1 MENKNTCNSLLIL
14 SDKNHKDFNGN
25 HTAPLVVKGAT
36 VIEKDLLVKGQ
47 IKIGSEI
54 YHYNNSKNFNINFG
68 SESLKNNTTGI
79 ENIAIGNKSLYSNTT
94 GSFNTST
101 GNQSLY
107 SNTTGSKNLA
117 FGFKSL
123 TTDTTISP
131 SGNYII
137 NSNNLNITL
146 PTGTAGNF
154 VIIYTTT
161 NDYTLKNLGK
171 SISISNNTTTIC
183 IYTGSEWVVYSSGVK
198 TEFK

>member
-1 MENKNTCNSLLIL
+1 MKNKNTCNSLLIL

-25 HTAPLVVKGAT
+25 HTAPLTTKGAR

-94 GSFNTST
+94 GIENIAI
-101 GNQSLY
+101 GNKSLY
-107 SNTTGSKNLA
+107 SNITGISNVAIGKDSLFLN
-117 FGFKSL
+117 KS
-123 TTDTTISP
+123 
-131 SGNYII
+131 NY
-137 NSNNLNITL
+137 NIT
-146 PTGTAGNF
+146 GA
-154 VIIYTTT
+154 
-161 NDYTLKNLGK
+161 
-171 SISISNNTTTIC
+171 
-183 IYTGSEWVVYSSGVK
+183 EWVVYSSGVK